1 MSPVELHAEDQY
13 AVVRP
18 DLTLAE
24 LEGFLA
30 ASLLPSG
37 RRLHYRAPAL
47 PVPVGDWALAG
58 GVGILGAPPAR
69 ADVLGL
75 AYAGPGGT
83 VVEAGG
89 RVVKNVSGYDLVRLV
104 VGSDPALERG
114 LRLERL
120 TLRLRPAPEVSE
132 RDRPVT
138 GRELDAAWRE
148 LRAAGAAYA
157 VAFERSGGWVLRA
170 TWWGAAPAWGEPV
183 TEAVPAGAPLRD
195 ALGAFPREPRAEGEL
210 ERRLRQAVAGDGG
223 ASGPRLP

>member
-18 DLTLAE
+18 DVTLAA
-24 LEGFLA
+24 LEDFLA

-37 RRLHYRAPAL
+37 LRLHYRAPAL
-47 PVPVGDWALAG
+47 PVTAGDWVLAG
-58 GVGILGAPPAR
+58 GVGILGAPPVR

-75 AYAGPGGT
+75 AYAGPGGA

-89 RVVKNVSGYDLVRLV
+89 RVVKNVSGYDLVRLL

-120 TLRLRPAPEVSE
+120 TLRLRPAPELSE

-138 GRELDAAWRE
+138 EPEPGGVWRE
-148 LRAAGAAYA
+148 LRGAGAAYA
-157 VAFERSGGWVLRA
+157 LAFCKDGGWILRA
-170 TWWGAAPAWGEPV
+170 TWWGQAPAWGEPAV
-183 TEAVPAGAPLRD
+183 GPVPAGAPLRD
-195 ALGAFPREPRAEGEL
+195 ALGRFPREPRAEGEL
-210 ERRLRQAVAGDGG
+210 ERRLRAAIAGDPDVLP
-223 ASGPRLP
+223 PRLP